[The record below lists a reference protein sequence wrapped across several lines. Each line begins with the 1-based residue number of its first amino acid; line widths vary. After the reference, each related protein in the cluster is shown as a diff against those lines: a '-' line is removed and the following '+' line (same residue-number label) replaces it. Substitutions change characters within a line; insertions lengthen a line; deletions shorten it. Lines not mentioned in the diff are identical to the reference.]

1 MDHVTTGDSGA
12 KSSDAPASDIS
23 PVPRGRRVIGKVA
36 SPPRH
41 EATSEEFCFW
51 VSPGVLVEKT
61 QIVRTDSTVAG
72 RAIRFYGLVK
82 EVYRESRQAHIA
94 EEYDRF
100 DGDVSY

>member
-1 MDHVTTGDSGA
+1 MSMQNCLRALWYLQRVPVA
-12 KSSDAPASDIS
+12 ASVAIPTS
-23 PVPRGRRVIGKVA
+23 VIGKVA

-51 VSPGVLVEKT
+51 VSPGVLVERT

-72 RAIRFYGLVK
+72 GSIRFYGLVK

-100 DGDVSY
+100 DGDSR